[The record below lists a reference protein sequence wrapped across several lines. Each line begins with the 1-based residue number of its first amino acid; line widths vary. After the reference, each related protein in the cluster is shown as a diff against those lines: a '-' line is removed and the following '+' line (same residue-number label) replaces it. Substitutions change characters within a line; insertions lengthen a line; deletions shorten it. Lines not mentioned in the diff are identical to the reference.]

1 MKNLNRFYVF
11 YGIVLAISIVITFLD
26 LFPYPSSIGNLF
38 KGITFFGLLGMIPVG
53 ALQVVLAVVTFLQ
66 TRDKQWMFYF
76 IPFLIWIIYVVI
88 IRLLD
93 LIIDESSLAF
103 SPFYI
108 SPVICYI
115 TYIVL
120 MDRSLKRKAQSS
132 KR

>member
-76 IPFLIWIIYVVI
+76 IPFLIWIIAALFVWLKRV
-88 IRLLD
+88 D
-93 LIIDESSLAF
+93 IDF
-103 SPFYI
+103 TNFMYSPLYI
-108 SPVICYI
+108 FPVICYI

-120 MDRSLKRKAQSS
+120 MDRSLKGETPSS